1 MLDELVEITYF
12 KKNTLKAWRVSVKSR
27 SVFRTQKNIFN

>member
-1 MLDELVEITYF
+1 MLDELAEITYF

-27 SVFRTQKNIFN
+27 SVFRTQESIFD